1 MKRRNRL
8 LSALLSC
15 LLLFSLFSTTALAT
29 EDEES
34 PDDSQAKTPIV
45 VSSLEELQAA
55 IAAAKDGDTIALSSG
70 INIIENCIV
79 GDTEKQITVV
89 PLDETINTY
98 FSIYGDNVNSIA
110 FQNIIL
116 DGMNYPCSAAID
128 VNKYNTGEIKT
139 NLSLLNVTVKNVSS
153 NWVPIS
159 LFATAAQIENCHFE
173 NNQGKRAGAIWI
185 SGASSIDVRKSA
197 FCYNKSTSCGGAIT
211 CQGTLEI
218 TDCTISKNQAAYEAT
233 DAYVGGGIQVT
244 GTANITS
251 CTITENVAT
260 LGGGVAVDGDT
271 NIIDT
276 AIYANIGENGADDIR
291 ITKNT
296 TFDMKYTE
304 SMDSVYTE
312 NQPVGFYKDY
322 MGNRFDASTNAVF
335 IGESIDCDIDSP
347 DFGAKFVFA
356 SDLPQKPE
364 QPEIPE
370 ETPPAP
376 TRPSHSGHH
385 HSTPSVTPQK
395 DEKDGTVKL
404 CAGNAELDPDKPFAL
419 AGYGDGQLHENA
431 PITRAQ
437 FAVLLYRSLTDDS
450 KTALAGS
457 TSVFTDVSD
466 DSWYHDAVSVFAS
479 VGVLN
484 GCNGFF
490 CPNDNLTYGQL
501 TAILT
506 RFVDAKTAPMPD
518 VPYAAHWAY
527 KNIVTAAAYG
537 WIQDATSVQPDRIVT
552 RGEVVL
558 LVNQIFQSVR

>member
-335 IGESIDCDIDSP
+335 IGESIDCEIDSP